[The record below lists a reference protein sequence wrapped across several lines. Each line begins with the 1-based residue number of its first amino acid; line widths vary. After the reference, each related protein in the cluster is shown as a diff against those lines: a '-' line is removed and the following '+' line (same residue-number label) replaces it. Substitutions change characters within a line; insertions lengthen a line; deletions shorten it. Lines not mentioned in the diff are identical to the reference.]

1 MGFPRTRRLPA
12 LGLVA
17 TALLGAPLLGFVHG
31 EPAVAGLPV
40 AVPGEVDTPP
50 PEATATTV
58 RMEVSRGFAR
68 LRQGGNERLV
78 LPSDGPLTVVGT
90 FDLELNVGGELSLRF
105 ADLGSLRAKG
115 PLHMGARSENNLP
128 QLRFVRLD
136 TIEYEGRRSGPRLE
150 LPRGQVLRPRQSA
163 FRLEGRAGGAMDF
176 EHRAG
181 QPVELELGGRYSFEL
196 AQGRRIRLPERID

>member
-1 MGFPRTRRLPA
+1 MGSPRTRLSPT

-17 TALLGAPLLGFVHG
+17 AALLGAPLL
-31 EPAVAGLPV
+31 
-40 AVPGEVDTPP
+40 VPGHGWPTAPLLAASADVENPP
-50 PEATATTV
+50 PEQASTTV

-78 LPSDGPLTVVGT
+78 LPSDGQLTVVGT
-90 FDLELNVGGELSLRF
+90 FDVELNVGGELSLRF
-105 ADLGSLRAKG
+105 ADLGSLRATG
-115 PLHMGARSENNLP
+115 PLHMGARSEKNLP

-136 TIEYEGRRSGPRLE
+136 TVEYEGRRSGPRLE
-150 LPRGQVLRPRQSA
+150 LPRGQVLRPRHSA